1 LLFKIS
7 VANIQKKGGR
17 MEWQQIIGFYHVAKL
32 KSFTQAAEAT
42 FRTQSALTQ
51 QIKALEKEFDCQFF
65 ERIGKRKVV
74 LTSVGERFYGF
85 AESLLFD
92 YNQLREDISE
102 HKGLKKGRLR
112 IAAPFTTLYHLLP
125 EIVRNYSKQ
134 FPWVELSLFDRPQRE
149 VVELV
154 KSGDVDLGMA
164 LESTISRELKKRRWK
179 LIEPVLLMRKG
190 HPLSKGN
197 EISIVK
203 IAQYPLILPPK
214 GSESLHR
221 NKLDE
226 LFRKYN
232 AHHIVVM
239 ESSNIELSSRYVEMG
254 LGVSFASIVK
264 DLPIFK
270 GRKLEYV
277 SLSQYFTPEYVC
289 IVTRKDKRMTSFQ
302 NSFLHM
308 LFET

>member
-1 LLFKIS
+1 
-7 VANIQKKGGR
+7 
-17 MEWQQIIGFYHVAKL
+17 MEWQQIIGFYNVAKL
-32 KSFTQAAEAT
+32 KSFTKAAEAT

-51 QIKALEKEFDCQFF
+51 QIKALEKEFDCQLF
-65 ERIGKRKVV
+65 ERIAKRKVI
-74 LTSVGERFYGF
+74 LTSVGERFYRF
-85 AESLLFD
+85 AEALLLD
-92 YNQLREDISE
+92 YDQLREDIFE
-102 HKGLKKGRLR
+102 HKELKKGRLR

-154 KSGDVDLGMA
+154 KSGDVDFGMA
-164 LESTISRELKKRRWK
+164 LESIIPGELKKMRWK
-179 LIEPVLLMRKG
+179 IIEPVLLMRKG
-190 HPLSKGN
+190 HPLSKRKG
-197 EISIVK
+197 ISITE

-214 GSESLHR
+214 SSDSLHR
-221 NKLDE
+221 SKLDE

-264 DLPIFK
+264 NLPIF
-270 GRKLEYV
+270 RRNKLEYV
-277 SLSQYFTPEYVC
+277 SLNQYFTPEHVC

-302 NSFLHM
+302 DSFLNM
-308 LFET
+308 LFKA